1 MKKID
6 NHDESIIDREDEIAD
21 LGAASVE
28 TKGADPNVNEFDG
41 LIATGVL
48 AE

>member
-6 NHDESIIDREDEIAD
+6 THDESIIEREDDIVE